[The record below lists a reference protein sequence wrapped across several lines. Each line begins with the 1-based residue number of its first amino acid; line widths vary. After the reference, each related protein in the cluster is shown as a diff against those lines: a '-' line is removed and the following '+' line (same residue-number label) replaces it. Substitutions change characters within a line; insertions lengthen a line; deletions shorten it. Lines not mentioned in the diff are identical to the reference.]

1 MNTLYIDIDDTLV
14 TWLSEEDGPHPY
26 GAGAKEWRVNQGV
39 LGLAER
45 WEGPI
50 VVWSGGGKDYAEM
63 WGNRLLHHLNW
74 TASAK
79 FNPGVEEGDLFIDD
93 SPFDAWK
100 HACIHPRDLSS

>member
-14 TWLSEEDGPHPY
+14 TWLSEED
-26 GAGAKEWRVNQGV
+26 A
-39 LGLAER
+39 
-45 WEGPI
+45 
-50 VVWSGGGKDYAEM
+50 
-63 WGNRLLHHLNW
+63 
-74 TASAK
+74 ASAK